1 MLKFYWQKRIWYNQ
15 CSLTSFY
22 IFRGKIF
29 KSSRFPRKVS
39 VCLCLRTYHKRTFF
53 LGYPLHQYKANASL
67 PFALLVVA
75 GTNKYSFCL
84 FDIYSLNICRD
95 GYVVI
100 CIFDSFIIFYH
111 WHCWATCLDTMRTWL
126 GHD

>member
-1 MLKFYWQKRIWYNQ
+1 MVQSMFINQ
-15 CSLTSFY
+15 FLHIY
-22 IFRGKIF
+22 IFTIF